1 MVCAHPEGKRK
12 EMMMFAKGKI
22 AWEIVMLSAGIL
34 VLTGVT
40 GAFGEKIRE
49 FSADNVTLDANG
61 HVKQRSRIY
70 MRRDMTRSDMPLPSG
85 RLMIIYRRD
94 KGGMRPLRDTTPV
107 RRASNCPS
115 R

>member
-1 MVCAHPEGKRK
+1 
-12 EMMMFAKGKI
+12 MFAKGKI